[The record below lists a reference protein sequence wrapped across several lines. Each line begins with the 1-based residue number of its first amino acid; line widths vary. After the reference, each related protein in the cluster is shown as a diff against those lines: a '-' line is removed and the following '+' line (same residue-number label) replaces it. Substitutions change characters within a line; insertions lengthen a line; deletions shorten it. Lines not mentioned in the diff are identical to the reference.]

1 MSSPKKG
8 RQTPTQSVVLPYSKS
23 KGKEAVRIYNKSGNK
38 ALKWQSLLC
47 DDLMAVDENGLWIH
61 QKFGYSVPRRNGKG
75 EILVMREL
83 WGLVHG
89 EQICHTAHR
98 TTTSSSAWVRLTRLL
113 TKLGYVELG
122 RKKKDEEPPE
132 KSFRSNKQHG
142 LESITLTNGGTIVF
156 RTRTPNGGLGEGFDL
171 LVIDEAQEYTDAQ
184 ETALVYTVT
193 DSSNPQTIL
202 CGTPPTE
209 VSSGTVFLKMREDA
223 FKGDVYETGWAEW
236 SIPKQTDDVYNTE
249 LWYET
254 NPSMGAHLNE
264 RKIRSEIRGDKIDFN
279 IQRLGVWLQYNQ
291 KSEIS
296 EADWN
301 RLAVQT
307 LPSLKGQLF
316 VGIKYGIDGINVSM
330 SIAVK
335 TDDGKIFIETID
347 CQSIRKGNDWIIRF
361 LKEADVRQIIIDG
374 KSGQTMLSD
383 ELKEAKIK
391 ASKIILPKVGE
402 VITASVMF
410 NQAMDSGTICH
421 RNQPSLKQ
429 SACNCERR
437 AIGSGG
443 GYGFKSLRDEIDV
456 SLLESAVLAHWACAV
471 SKERRKQ
478 KIRF

>member
-471 SKERRKQ
+471 SKERRK
-478 KIRF
+478 